1 MFDTF
6 LNGVEGVPA
15 TNERADVDLS
25 SSKSEWGDD
34 MWERKRL
41 FVCSRNLATLTRGSF
56 QLYLAICSSP
66 GILSR
71 KVTAASKTSSRKPSM
86 SFWNHIKLSAE
97 NSGCR
102 QRVSDSGND
111 WDDRNLS
118 INSSHSFT

>member
-6 LNGVEGVPA
+6 LNDVEGVRSSC
-15 TNERADVDLS
+15 ERADDDLS

-41 FVCSRNLATLTRGSF
+41 FVPANLATLTRGSF

-102 QRVSDSGND
+102 QRVSGTGND
-111 WDDRNLS
+111 RDDRNLS
-118 INSSHSFT
+118 INSSHCFIT

>member
-6 LNGVEGVPA
+6 LNGVEGA
-15 TNERADVDLS
+15 SSTNERADVDLS

-41 FVCSRNLATLTRGSF
+41 FVSANLATLTRGSF
-56 QLYLAICSSP
+56 QLYYLAVCSSP

-102 QRVSDSGND
+102 QRISGPGND
-111 WDDRNLS
+111 RDDRNFS
-118 INSSHSFT
+118 INSSHTFT